1 MFKPPGDEKHT
12 LPAPKC
18 FKKWTH
24 GCAEG
29 LSSPLLQDVTH
40 LLPSKKQHP
49 LSTGNAR
56 LHPPASSLLPSL
68 PPSPLSLS
76 KVK

>member
-29 LSSPLLQDVTH
+29 LGSPLLQDVTH

-49 LSTGNAR
+49 LSTSPTW
-56 LHPPASSLLPSL
+56 LSPS
-68 PPSPLSLS
+68 SPLP
-76 KVK
+76 VP